1 MPRPGKEGRGEGRG
15 GRRGRGEEG
24 EERGR
29 GGKGE
34 RREGG
39 GEREEEERKVKS
51 KKRNMDARGG
61 GKGRD
66 TANNTDNL
74 NSTELRLASFPC
86 RLVFSDFQTG
96 PGNEAKLK
104 FERCL

>member
-1 MPRPGKEGRGEGRG
+1 MQTAKNFCHVLERKGGERGGEGG
-15 GRRGRGEEG
+15 GGGE
-24 EERGR
+24 
-29 GGKGE
+29 GE

-39 GEREEEERKVKS
+39 GEREEEGRKVKS

-74 NSTELRLASFPC
+74 NSTELRLASFPGLFSPIFKRGLGT
-86 RLVFSDFQTG
+86 RL
-96 PGNEAKLK
+96 N
-104 FERCL
+104 